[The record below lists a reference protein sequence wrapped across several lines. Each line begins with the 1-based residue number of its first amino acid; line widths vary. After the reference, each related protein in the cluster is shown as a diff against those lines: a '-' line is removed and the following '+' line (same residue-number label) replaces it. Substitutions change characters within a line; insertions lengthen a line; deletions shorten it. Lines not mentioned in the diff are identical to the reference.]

1 MKKLE
6 IVIKLISDR
15 MSTGEYGDEKIFV
28 TEV

>member
-6 IVIKLISDR
+6 IIIKPVSDR
-15 MSTGEYGDEKIFV
+15 TSTGEYSDGKIFV